1 MAVVIAV
8 ATLGTMMAMS
18 GSKPSTLSH
27 PSGGGTSA
35 STAKTGQP
43 PAGAAA
49 AWVSAQVSPATI
61 VSCDQA
67 MCTAL
72 EAHGYPAR
80 NLRPLSSA
88 STLKASGVVVA
99 TPAAQQLFGSSLVTA
114 WAPGV
119 LARFGSGASAISVR
133 IVAPNGAAAYEQG
146 ARHDQAARVASE
158 TALTQSSSIAAS
170 RSAALDLKSGRVDG
184 RLAEAIAEAATAEPI
199 DILDFG
205 NAGTGASAE
214 VPLRYADLAAS
225 NSATDMSASEYVQTL
240 QGGMNGSQGVRP
252 DRAQLLTLAG
262 GHQVLR
268 VEFLAPSPF
277 GVLNSP

>member
-1 MAVVIAV
+1 MVVVIAV

-35 STAKTGQP
+35 STAKAGQP
-43 PAGAAA
+43 QEAAA
-49 AWVSAQVSPATI
+49 AWVAAQVSPATI

-67 MCTAL
+67 ECTAL
-72 EAHGYPAR
+72 EAHGFPAK

-114 WAPGV
+114 WAPGA

-133 IVAPNGAAAYEQG
+133 IVAPNGAAAYEQA
-146 ARHDQAARVASE
+146 ARRDQAARVASE

-170 RSAALDLKSGRVDG
+170 RSAVQDLKSGRVDG

-252 DRAQLLTLAG
+252 DRTQLLTLPG
-262 GHQVLR
+262 GRHVLR